1 MEEPMTTTDPV
12 CGMPIDQSSAAGTLI
27 HAGTAYFFCST
38 ACQASF
44 EADPAKY
51 APSA

>member
-1 MEEPMTTTDPV
+1 MEESMTTTDPV
-12 CGMPIDQSSAAGTLI
+12 CGMPIDQSNAAGTLT
-27 HAGTAYFFCST
+27 HAGAAYYFCSG
-38 ACQASF
+38 ACQARF